1 MFRSARFLLFLLLP
15 YLSSAQDVKFYA
27 ETESRQV
34 AADAYFEVYF
44 KVDNGI
50 GQNLQPPSF
59 SGFNVLGGPSFS
71 SQTSIIN
78 GDATRSTTFTYVL
91 EPRSTGRFTIGP
103 ATVTVGGRKYTS
115 EPVIIEVVKAAAAS
129 QNDLAGSGTEVF
141 VRMEADREEG
151 YPGQQIILD
160 YVLYSRIDV
169 STWSFNSESKYTGIY
184 VKPFKNFD
192 IGAKIK
198 NINGYQYRVRLLRR
212 LALFPQQ
219 SGSFHIDP
227 AVITLAI
234 PMDDDPFGSLFSSSR
249 PKQVRTNG
257 LDLSIRPLPP
267 APQGFLGA
275 VGQFEYS
282 VTCDKTSLSTDDA
295 AMLSFKISGNGDMK
309 TIQAPRIRSDEEA
322 DFYPPEV
329 LEDSEVERSGEWFG
343 SKTYVVD
350 LTPKKTGNISIEVP
364 PFIYFDPKQNSYKT
378 ISIEP
383 IPLSVSQGNDKPA
396 GNEDAA
402 PGLAPSRT
410 FFQQYRN
417 VIFASAGG
425 LVLIGF
431 LAFFVFRKD
440 RSAQDEADEPA
451 PPAVARATQPVPEAL
466 PDPVR
471 PQADY
476 DAMTAAARV
485 YLEQGNTRDFVRHL
499 NTTLTAYLS
508 EKLDIPLSRFNA
520 SSVREALTG
529 RNTGRE
535 IIGRTVETMSR
546 LESAAYGGLLKD
558 VMPDELLEDVR
569 FILDKI

>member
-1 MFRSARFLLFLLLP
+1 MFRSVRFLLFLLIP
-15 YLSSAQDVKFYA
+15 FLSSAQDIKFYT

-34 AADAYFEVYF
+34 AADGYFEVYF

-50 GQNLQPPSF
+50 GQDLQPPSF

-91 EPRSTGRFTIGP
+91 EPKSTGRFTIGP

-115 EPVIIEVVKAAAAS
+115 EPVTIEVVKAAAAS
-129 QNDLAGSGTEVF
+129 QNDLAGNGTEVF

-267 APQGFLGA
+267 PPQGFLGA

-309 TIQAPRIRSDEEA
+309 TIQAPQIKSDEEA

-329 LEDSEVERSGEWFG
+329 LEDNEVERSGEWFG

-350 LTPKKTGNISIEVP
+350 LTPKKTGNISIKVP

-378 ISIEP
+378 ISVEP

-396 GNEDAA
+396 GTDDA

-417 VIFASAGG
+417 VILASAGG
-425 LVLIGF
+425 LVLISF

-440 RSAQDEADEPA
+440 KPVQDEAEEPA
-451 PPAVARATQPVPEAL
+451 PLAVTKIPPSAPEVL
-466 PDPVR
+466 SDPVM
-471 PQADY
+471 PQVDY
-476 DAMTAAARV
+476 NAIATTART
-485 YLEQGNTRDFVRHL
+485 YLDQGNTRDFARHL

-508 EKLDIPLSRFNA
+508 EKLDIPLSRFNT
-520 SSVREALTG
+520 SGVREVLSS
-529 RNTGRE
+529 RNTDPE
-535 IIGRTVETMSR
+535 IILRIVETMNR
-546 LESAAYGGLLKD
+546 LESAAYGGFLND
-558 VMPDELLEDVR
+558 VMPEELLEDVR